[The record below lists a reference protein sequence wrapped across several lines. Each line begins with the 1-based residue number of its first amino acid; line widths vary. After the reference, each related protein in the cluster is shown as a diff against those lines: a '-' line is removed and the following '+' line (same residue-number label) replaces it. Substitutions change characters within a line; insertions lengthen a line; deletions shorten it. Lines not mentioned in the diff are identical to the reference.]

1 MENAIARHTPM
12 VYTAARTHWSRI
24 RDKSVAVISLD
35 DLVQVGLIALV
46 DGLSRYDPTI
56 GASEHTFLWKTV
68 YLRMQR
74 EISTHNH
81 MFKTTEEFK
90 RLASKIHASGE
101 LDAELWAKRFG
112 ITRRYAQD
120 MIDYLSTR
128 WTSLDIPLDDDEDS
142 PTLYEIIATPT
153 DDEEAAWE
161 RIDELCKTEF
171 ERTIVRL
178 IAAGYVQREISEMTG
193 RPEYSVWKSFRAVR
207 RRYKGGQ
214 ASEEKAVVTSKKR
227 KKDRPG
233 TAVYGRNLAT

>member
-12 VYTAARTHWSRI
+12 VYKAARLHWSRI
-24 RDKSVAVISLD
+24 RGSRSMIFDLD
-35 DLVQVGLIALV
+35 DLVQVGLMALN
-46 DGLSRYDPTI
+46 DGLSRYDPSN

-81 MFKTTEEFK
+81 MFKTTEAFK

-101 LDAELWAKRFG
+101 LDAELWAKKLG

-128 WTSLDIPLDDDEDS
+128 WTSLDIPLDDDDENF
-142 PTLYEIIATPT
+142 TLHELIGNPVND
-153 DDEEAAWE
+153 DDESAWE
-161 RIDELCKTEF
+161 RIDVYCKTDF

-178 IAAGYVQREISEMTG
+178 IADGYVQREISEITG

-207 RRYKGGQ
+207 KRYKGGHTLEGK
-214 ASEEKAVVTSKKR
+214 SKAPKK
-227 KKDRPG
+227 KEGRPRA
-233 TAVYGRNLAT
+233 TVYG